1 MENSIRLAGW
11 KDYFQN
17 DCMRINL
24 NVSDICNFS
33 CSYCINK
40 NVHKK
45 HRVLKKDIL
54 SQFIDDLAERNRE
67 SYYFGI
73 SGGEPLLYPH
83 IGFLLEKIENDLP
96 SDNKEVCILTNGS
109 LITEK
114 GEYLYEKIDKTRL
127 IFSISVHIEQIDLN
141 KFCDSIVSFG
151 HHDDINCKILLAP
164 GHMEKSRRAIE
175 MLAERNITTIIGPVT
190 SPSGVPYE
198 FSEEE
203 LQFLS
208 KYKKTVKAAVFSIEY
223 DNGYIED
230 IYRVTKGLHPEKS
243 DFYGMRCLAGRNSL
257 GLGPDGIVRRCF
269 WAGKESFDLN
279 ETRLRDIPD
288 LNKPCTCFSHF
299 CNCHAFLRMPK
310 WIEDADAPK
319 YL

>member
-1 MENSIRLAGW
+1 MGNSIRVGGW
-11 KDYFQN
+11 KDYFQS

-33 CSYCINK
+33 CSYCFNG
-40 NVHKK
+40 NVHKRHK
-45 HRVLKKDIL
+45 VLDKDVL
-54 SQFIDDLAERNRE
+54 SHFIEDLAERNRD
-67 SYYFGI
+67 SYCFGI

-83 IGFLLEKIENDLP
+83 LGFMLEKIE
-96 SDNKEVCILTNGS
+96 KCIHTDKKLVGILSNGS
-109 LITEK
+109 LLTEK
-114 GEYLYEKIDKTRL
+114 GQELYEKVNKTKL
-127 IFSISVHIEQIDLN
+127 TFSISVHLEQIDLK

-151 HHDDINCKILLAP
+151 HHDDLNCKILLAP
-164 GHMEKSRRAIE
+164 GQLEKAKQAVE

-190 SPSGVPYE
+190 SPSGKPYD

-203 LQFLS
+203 LKFLNKHIKNS
-208 KYKKTVKAAVFSIEY
+208 EEAVFYIEY
-223 DNGYIED
+223 ENGDAED

-257 GLGPDGIVRRCF
+257 GLGPDGVVRRCF
-269 WAGKESFDLN
+269 WAGNESFDLH
-279 ETRLRDIPD
+279 ETRLRDIPE
-288 LNKPCTCFSHF
+288 LNAPCTCASHF

-310 WIEDADAPK
+310 WIDDADAPR